1 MTSANAETQKAE
13 TQTLKPSYWREDWN
27 SREIDSHGPS
37 TPRGLSLHRSKLC
50 RPKSSTTES
59 LLNMQ
64 PSKPE
69 IDVPY
74 MLQTTPRMIVL
85 GVILSFFGWLCV
97 AGAFLL

>member
-1 MTSANAETQKAE
+1 
-13 TQTLKPSYWREDWN
+13 
-27 SREIDSHGPS
+27 
-37 TPRGLSLHRSKLC
+37 
-50 RPKSSTTES
+50 
-59 LLNMQ
+59 MQ